1 MAISI
6 IFVGMSIAFHKPS
19 IEEVKALIQKELR
32 DIPLDNLGIKV
43 GENHQIS
50 PIYTNSNKSIE
61 IPSLLDYKV
70 VFQLFSLSH
79 SEADIHNKNLLQAL
93 ENGQN
98 GLILDFNNENWNLEE
113 LGKLFINIRLDYV
126 HSEFLNINSET
137 ENTILQYINSNY
149 TKLSWNNFALSKEVF
164 CISDENFYSSAA
176 GFIKSFRDEKAFIH
190 IELSGDYF
198 RDIAKIRA
206 FKILL
211 YQHRKL
217 EGLSTDFLLIGETNL
232 NNKTK
237 ENPENNILKLTTEAM
252 SALIGGCEGIWI
264 HPHDNQTDSKFS
276 TRIARNI
283 FHLMQ
288 EEAYMH
294 LVNDV
299 SSGSYFIEEYTEAV
313 AREIYLALN
322 D

>member
-1 MAISI
+1 
-6 IFVGMSIAFHKPS
+6 MSIAFHKPN
-19 IEEVKALIQKELR
+19 IAEVKALIQKELR
-32 DIPLDNLGIKV
+32 LLPLDSLAIQV
-43 GENHQIS
+43 GENQSLS
-50 PIYTNSNKSIE
+50 PIYTNSNKSHK
-61 IPSLLDYKV
+61 IPYLLDYKV
-70 VFQLFSLSH
+70 IFQLFSLTS
-79 SEADIHNKNLLQAL
+79 SQAETNNRDLMEAL

-98 GLILDFNNENWNLEE
+98 GLILNFKHQDWTLEQ
-113 LGKLFINIRLDYV
+113 LNPLFLKIRLDYV
-126 HSEFLNINSET
+126 HTEFLNTNSVT
-137 ENTILQYINSNY
+137 EKSIIQYLNNNYIN
-149 TKLSWNNFALSKEVF
+149 LSWNNSALSKEVY
-164 CISDENFYSSAA
+164 CISDENFYSAA
-176 GFIKSFRDEKAFIH
+176 ANFIKSFRGEKAFIH

-206 FKILL
+206 FKTLL
-211 YQHRKL
+211 YQHRRL

-264 HPHDNQTDSKFS
+264 RPHDNQTDSKFS

-299 SSGSYFIEEYTEAV
+299 SSGSYFIEEYTEMV
-313 AREIYLALN
+313 AREIYLNLGV
-322 D
+322 

>member
-1 MAISI
+1 
-6 IFVGMSIAFHKPS
+6 MSIAFHKPS

-32 DIPLDNLGIKV
+32 DIPLDSLGINV
-43 GENHQIS
+43 GDNHEIS
-50 PIYTNSNKSIE
+50 PIYTNSNKNIE
-61 IPSLLDYKV
+61 IPILLDYKV

-79 SEADIHNKNLLQAL
+79 SEADIHNQNLIHAL

-98 GLILDFNNENWNLEE
+98 GLILDFKNENWKLED
-113 LGKLFINIRLDYV
+113 LSKLFNNIRLDFV
-126 HSEFLNINSET
+126 HSEFLNITSET
-137 ENTILQYINSNY
+137 ENTIIQYLKSSYSN
-149 TKLSWNNFALSKEVF
+149 LSWNNFAFSKEVY

-176 GFIKSFRDEKAFIH
+176 DFIKSFSGEKAFIH
-190 IELSGDYF
+190 IELLGDYF
-198 RDIAKIRA
+198 RDIAKLRA

-211 YQHRKL
+211 CQHRKL

-232 NNKTK
+232 INKTQ

-264 HPHDNQTDSKFS
+264 RPHDSQTDSNFS

-299 SSGSYFIEEYTEAV
+299 SSGSYFIEEYTEMV
-313 AREIYLALN
+313 AREIYNHLV
-322 D
+322 